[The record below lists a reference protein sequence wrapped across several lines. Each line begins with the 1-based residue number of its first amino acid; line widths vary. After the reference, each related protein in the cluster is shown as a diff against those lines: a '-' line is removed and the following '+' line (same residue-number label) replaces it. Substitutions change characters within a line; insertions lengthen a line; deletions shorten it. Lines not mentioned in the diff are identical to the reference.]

1 MATKL
6 PPAKLVRAV
15 ERARHHLLRLHQRL
29 APAPAVM
36 MELIFAAWMSQAIA
50 VAADLGIAD
59 TLTKE
64 PLRIDQLATR
74 VGADPDALSRLL
86 RVLISRG
93 IFRQLPDGCYDLTPL
108 AATLVS
114 QAPAS
119 MAAMARYVGSRQH
132 REHWSLLVDAVRTG
146 ESVIPKLRG
155 KGGAEYVSEEPELCE
170 IFNQA
175 MINASELAVA
185 PIVAS
190 YDFTRYRTIIDV
202 GGGHGRLLAA
212 ILAATPAA
220 QGVLFDL
227 PQVVAGAEPLLRKH
241 DVADRVRVAE
251 GSFFDRVPGGGDAYI
266 LKNVIHDWP
275 DDRAVQILRNV
286 RAAAATGT
294 TVLLVEFVMPNHN
307 REFPGKLV
315 DLQMLV
321 ELGARERTA
330 SEYRRLLQQAG
341 FRMTRVLQTAGPFS
355 LVEAKAA

>member
-1 MATKL
+1 M
-6 PPAKLVRAV
+6 
-15 ERARHHLLRLHQRL
+15 RL
-29 APAPAVM
+29 
-36 MELIFAAWMSQAIA
+36 
-50 VAADLGIAD
+50 G
-59 TLTKE
+59 
-64 PLRIDQLATR
+64 
-74 VGADPDALSRLL
+74 LS
-86 RVLISRG
+86 
-93 IFRQLPDGCYDLTPL
+93 
-108 AATLVS
+108 
-114 QAPAS
+114 
-119 MAAMARYVGSRQH
+119 
-132 REHWSLLVDAVRTG
+132 
-146 ESVIPKLRG
+146 
-155 KGGAEYVSEEPELCE
+155 E

-175 MINASELAVA
+175 MTNASELAVA

-227 PQVVAGAEPLLRKH
+227 PHVVAGAEPLLRKH

-266 LKNVIHDWP
+266 LKSVIHDWP

-294 TVLLVEFVMPNHN
+294 TVLLVEFVMPNHD

-321 ELGARERTA
+321 EVGARERTA
-330 SEYRRLLQQAG
+330 SEYRRLLEQAG
-341 FRMTRVLQTAGPFS
+341 LRMTRVLHTAGPFS

>member
-1 MATKL
+1 
-6 PPAKLVRAV
+6 
-15 ERARHHLLRLHQRL
+15 LRL
-29 APAPAVM
+29 
-36 MELIFAAWMSQAIA
+36 
-50 VAADLGIAD
+50 G
-59 TLTKE
+59 
-64 PLRIDQLATR
+64 
-74 VGADPDALSRLL
+74 LS
-86 RVLISRG
+86 
-93 IFRQLPDGCYDLTPL
+93 
-108 AATLVS
+108 
-114 QAPAS
+114 
-119 MAAMARYVGSRQH
+119 
-132 REHWSLLVDAVRTG
+132 
-146 ESVIPKLRG
+146 
-155 KGGAEYVSEEPELCE
+155 E

-175 MINASELAVA
+175 MTNASELAVA

-286 RAAAATGT
+286 RAATATGT

-321 ELGARERTA
+321 EVGARERTA
-330 SEYRRLLQQAG
+330 SEYRHLLEQAG
-341 FRMTRVLQTAGPFS
+341 LRMTRVLQTAGPFS